1 MIHNL
6 FLIQFSELKAV
17 TSREEKEWR
26 EKYNNLKK
34 SYDERIDG
42 YQKKIS
48 DLQKQNATLSKQ
60 IKEKGNKT
68 AMSKI
73 PFDPRPL
80 ESPSDSPL

>member
-1 MIHNL
+1 M
-6 FLIQFSELKAV
+6 KAV

-26 EKYNNLKK
+26 EKFNNLKK
-34 SYDERIDG
+34 SNDEKIDN
-42 YQKKIS
+42 YQRKIS

-60 IKEKGNKT
+60 IRESKGNK
-68 AMSKI
+68 MSKI